1 MDSRDGDGSTEDYET
16 LIQTTDV
23 ELLKRAWRQ
32 EKAAPEILKF
42 ETDLITRLTGQ
53 IELVEENV
61 EQDSQSGIDPLTVS
75 LYQMDLDRTQFLLRS
90 YLRIRLQKI
99 EKYIFHILATAELY
113 NRLSKQEK
121 EFAKT
126 CLVDLEKHLEE
137 SVLSKLPNNYQSIFK
152 QSMISEENDMVAK
165 PQLDTFVVC
174 KTNYYLGH
182 IQLEDNE
189 DGSSDD
195 RANQRPLEEPFE
207 METDVLYFVRY
218 KAIKG
223 FVEEGRID
231 LF

>member
-1 MDSRDGDGSTEDYET
+1 MDARDGDGSTEEYET

-42 ETDLITRLTGQ
+42 ETDLIARLTGQ

-61 EQDSQSGIDPLTVS
+61 EQDAQSGIDPLTVS

-121 EFAKT
+121 AFAKT

-189 DGSSDD
+189 DGPSDD

-207 METDVLYFVRY
+207 MEPDVLYFVRY
-218 KAIKG
+218 KAIKR

-231 LF
+231 LY